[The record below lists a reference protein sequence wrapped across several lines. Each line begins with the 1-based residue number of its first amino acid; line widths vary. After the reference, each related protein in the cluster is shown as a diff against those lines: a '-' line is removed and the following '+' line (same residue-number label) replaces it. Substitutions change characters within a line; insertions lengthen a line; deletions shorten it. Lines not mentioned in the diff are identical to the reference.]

1 LVVDEALELLA
12 HSRVGSKLSIRR
24 EDGDPL
30 RRLEGLGVILDVPH
44 AGRAVLRLAACAACG
59 VEVELI
65 RRRVGT
71 EQGGEVDLVEALVL
85 EELEE
90 FGGWGVDIG

>member
-1 LVVDEALELLA
+1 VV
-12 HSRVGSKLSIRR
+12 VKLN
-24 EDGDPL
+24 
-30 RRLEGLGVILDVPH
+30 
-44 AGRAVLRLAACAACG
+44 
-59 VEVELI
+59 